1 MIWTQQLRDAV
12 KAVYL
17 DPLPNPHGQTTSV
30 KERAEEIH
38 IHARAGDE
46 LKPFQVEIVVCL
58 IQRLDTEN
66 DPKARATHLA
76 LHKAWR
82 EARR

>member
-1 MIWTQQLRDAV
+1 MIWTQTLRDAV
-12 KAVYL
+12 KDVYL
-17 DPLPNPHGQTTSV
+17 DPTPNPHGQQTSV

-38 IHARAGDE
+38 LHARAGDK
-46 LKPFQVEIVVCL
+46 LMAWQVEIVVCL

-66 DPKARATHLA
+66 DPKARASHLA

-82 EARR
+82 EARA